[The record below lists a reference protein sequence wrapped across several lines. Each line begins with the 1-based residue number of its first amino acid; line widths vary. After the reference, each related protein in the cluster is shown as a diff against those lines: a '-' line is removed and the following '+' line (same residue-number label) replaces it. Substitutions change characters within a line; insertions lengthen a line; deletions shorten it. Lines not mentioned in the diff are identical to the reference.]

1 MLSGLF
7 TFSAYGVAMQSLKRQ
22 LGLVGSMSIGIA
34 AMLGA
39 GVFFVW
45 TPAFNLAGEWM
56 LLSLAIAAV
65 VATLNGLVT
74 TQLAINQPV
83 SGGIYSFGRH
93 YRGPLVGF
101 MAGWFF
107 LTGKTGSA
115 AAIALIAA
123 TYLVPDY
130 ARIVAAGLIAVFTA
144 VVISGI
150 RATAALSVVIATVVI
165 GGLLVVA
172 LPSLPQAGVA
182 FSGQSTAGLGVL
194 TAAGLMF
201 FAFAGYARM
210 ATLGEEVRE
219 PRKTLPRA
227 IVGALA
233 IVLAVYAVVGVALL
247 PKFQASGAPDAPL
260 EVLVGGENVAI
271 ITALA
276 VLACGGSLLAILAG
290 LSRTGLQMARKRDIP
305 GLLSRISERTGGPLV
320 AEITVGVAA
329 IVLVL
334 TTDPLWLVGLSS
346 TGVLAY
352 YAIGHYS
359 ALAQPASERF
369 LPVAVPVIGLVF
381 CVLLVA
387 TLPLASL
394 LAGLVWSA
402 LGLVWFVF
410 ARRGRRQVSS

>member
-1 MLSGLF
+1 MF
-7 TFSAYGVAMQSLKRQ
+7 TFAVYGVAMQSLERR
-22 LGLVGSMSIGIA
+22 LGVVGSMAIGIA

-45 TPAFNLAGEWM
+45 KPAFDLAGEWL
-56 LLSLAIAAV
+56 LLSLGIAAL

-74 TQLAINQPV
+74 TQLAINHPV

-130 ARIVAAGLIAVFTA
+130 AGVVAAALIAVFTGI
-144 VVISGI
+144 VIAGI
-150 RATAALSVVIATVVI
+150 RATATVSLLIAAVVLSGLVALSTPAIAERGINLTM
-165 GGLLVVA
+165 
-172 LPSLPQAGVA
+172 
-182 FSGQSTAGLGVL
+182 STTPGLGVL

-210 ATLGEEVRE
+210 ATLGEEVKD
-219 PRKTLPRA
+219 PRRTLPRA
-227 IVGALA
+227 IVGALVV
-233 IVLAVYAVVGVALL
+233 VLALYALVALAVI
-247 PKFQASGAPDAPL
+247 PRFADSGAPEAPL
-260 EVLVGGENVAI
+260 TVLTTGLAPGLL
-271 ITALA
+271 TALA

-290 LSRTGLQMARKRDIP
+290 LSRTGLQMARHRDIP
-305 GLLSRISERTGGPLV
+305 GALARISPRTGGPLV
-320 AEITVGVAA
+320 AEVSVGLVA

-334 TTDPLWLVGLSS
+334 LTDPLWLVGLSS

-359 ALAQPASERF
+359 ALAQPATERF
-369 LPVAVPVIGLVF
+369 LPAVVPVIGLVL
-381 CVLLVA
+381 CVVLVA
-387 TLPLASL
+387 TLPPLSL
-394 LAGLVWSA
+394 LAGLVWA
-402 LGLVWFVF
+402 AAGIVWFVI
-410 ARRGRRQVSS
+410 ARRGRTSEVSS

>member
-1 MLSGLF
+1 MF
-7 TFSAYGVAMQSLKRQ
+7 TFAVYGVAMQSLERR
-22 LGLVGSMSIGIA
+22 LGVVGSMAIGIA

-45 TPAFNLAGEWM
+45 KPAFDLAGEWL
-56 LLSLAIAAV
+56 LLSLGIAAL

-74 TQLAINQPV
+74 TQLAINHPV

-130 ARIVAAGLIAVFTA
+130 AGVVAAALIAVFTGI
-144 VVISGI
+144 VIAGI
-150 RATAALSVVIATVVI
+150 RATATVSLLIAAVVLSGLVALSTPAIAERGIDLTM
-165 GGLLVVA
+165 
-172 LPSLPQAGVA
+172 
-182 FSGQSTAGLGVL
+182 STTPGLGVL

-210 ATLGEEVRE
+210 ATLGEEVKD
-219 PRKTLPRA
+219 PRRTLPRA
-227 IVGALA
+227 IVGALVV
-233 IVLAVYAVVGVALL
+233 VLALYALVALAVI
-247 PKFQASGAPDAPL
+247 PRFADSGAPEAPL
-260 EVLVGGENVAI
+260 TVLTTGLAPGLL
-271 ITALA
+271 TALA

-290 LSRTGLQMARKRDIP
+290 LSRTGLQMARHRDIP
-305 GLLSRISERTGGPLV
+305 GALARISPRTGGPLV
-320 AEITVGVAA
+320 AEVSVGLVAIA
-329 IVLVL
+329 LVL
-334 TTDPLWLVGLSS
+334 LTDPLWLVGLSS

-359 ALAQPASERF
+359 ALAQPATERF
-369 LPVAVPVIGLVF
+369 LPAVVPVIGLVL
-381 CVLLVA
+381 CVVLIA
-387 TLPLASL
+387 TLPPLSL
-394 LAGLVWSA
+394 LAGLVWA
-402 LGLVWFVF
+402 AAGIVWFVI
-410 ARRGRRQVSS
+410 ARRGRTSEVSS

>member
-1 MLSGLF
+1 MF
-7 TFSAYGVAMQSLKRQ
+7 TFAVYGVAMQSLERR
-22 LGLVGSMSIGIA
+22 LGVVGSMAIGIA

-45 TPAFNLAGEWM
+45 KPAFDLAGEWL
-56 LLSLAIAAV
+56 LLSLGIAAL

-74 TQLAINQPV
+74 TQLAINHPV

-130 ARIVAAGLIAVFTA
+130 AGVVAAALIAVFTGI
-144 VVISGI
+144 VIAGI
-150 RATAALSVVIATVVI
+150 RATATVSLLIAAVVLSGLVALSTPAIAERGIDLTM
-165 GGLLVVA
+165 
-172 LPSLPQAGVA
+172 
-182 FSGQSTAGLGVL
+182 STTPGLGVL

-210 ATLGEEVRE
+210 ATLGEEVKD
-219 PRKTLPRA
+219 PRRTLPRA
-227 IVGALA
+227 IVGALVV
-233 IVLAVYAVVGVALL
+233 VLALYALVALAVIPRFADL
-247 PKFQASGAPDAPL
+247 GAPEAPL
-260 EVLVGGENVAI
+260 TVLTTGLAPGVL
-271 ITALA
+271 TALA
-276 VLACGGSLLAILAG
+276 VLACAGSLLAILAG
-290 LSRTGLQMARKRDIP
+290 LSRTGLQMARHRDIP
-305 GLLSRISERTGGPLV
+305 GALSRISPRTGGPLV
-320 AEITVGVAA
+320 AEVSVGLVA

-334 TTDPLWLVGLSS
+334 LTDPLWLVGLSS

-359 ALAQPASERF
+359 ALAQPATERF
-369 LPVAVPVIGLVF
+369 LPAVVPVSGLVL
-381 CVLLVA
+381 CVVLVA
-387 TLPLASL
+387 TLPPLSL
-394 LAGLVWSA
+394 LAGLVWA
-402 LGLVWFVF
+402 TAGIVWFVI
-410 ARRGRRQVSS
+410 ARRGRTSEVSS

>member
-1 MLSGLF
+1 
-7 TFSAYGVAMQSLKRQ
+7 MQSLERR
-22 LGLVGSMSIGIA
+22 LGVVGSMAIGIA

-45 TPAFNLAGEWM
+45 KPAFDLAGEWL
-56 LLSLAIAAV
+56 LLSLGIAAL

-74 TQLAINQPV
+74 TQLAINHPV

-130 ARIVAAGLIAVFTA
+130 AGVVAAALIAVFTGI
-144 VVISGI
+144 VIAGI
-150 RATAALSVVIATVVI
+150 RATATVSLLIAAVVLSGLVALSTPAIAERGIDLTM
-165 GGLLVVA
+165 
-172 LPSLPQAGVA
+172 
-182 FSGQSTAGLGVL
+182 STTPGLGVL

-210 ATLGEEVRE
+210 ATLGEEVKD
-219 PRKTLPRA
+219 PRRTLPRA
-227 IVGALA
+227 IVGALVV
-233 IVLAVYAVVGVALL
+233 VLALYALVALAVI
-247 PKFQASGAPDAPL
+247 PRFADSGAPEAPL
-260 EVLVGGENVAI
+260 TVLTTGLAPGLL
-271 ITALA
+271 TALA

-290 LSRTGLQMARKRDIP
+290 LSRTGLQMARHRDIP
-305 GLLSRISERTGGPLV
+305 GALARISPRTGGPLV
-320 AEITVGVAA
+320 AEVSVGLVA

-334 TTDPLWLVGLSS
+334 LTDPLWLVGLSS

-359 ALAQPASERF
+359 ALAQPATERF
-369 LPVAVPVIGLVF
+369 LPAVVPVIGLVL
-381 CVLLVA
+381 CVVLVA
-387 TLPLASL
+387 TLPPLSL
-394 LAGLVWSA
+394 LAGLVWA
-402 LGLVWFVF
+402 AAGIVWFVI
-410 ARRGRRQVSS
+410 ARRGRTSEVSS

>member
-1 MLSGLF
+1 MF
-7 TFSAYGVAMQSLKRQ
+7 TFAVYGVAMQSLERR
-22 LGLVGSMSIGIA
+22 LGVVGSMAIGIA

-45 TPAFNLAGEWM
+45 KPAFDLAGEWL
-56 LLSLAIAAV
+56 LLSLGIAAL

-74 TQLAINQPV
+74 TQLAINHPV

-130 ARIVAAGLIAVFTA
+130 AGVVAAALIAVFTGI
-144 VVISGI
+144 VIAGI
-150 RATAALSVVIATVVI
+150 RATATVSLLIAAVVLSGLVALSTPAIAERGIDLTM
-165 GGLLVVA
+165 
-172 LPSLPQAGVA
+172 
-182 FSGQSTAGLGVL
+182 STTPGLGVL

-210 ATLGEEVRE
+210 ATLGEEVKD
-219 PRKTLPRA
+219 PRRTLPRA
-227 IVGALA
+227 IVGALVV
-233 IVLAVYAVVGVALL
+233 VLALYALVALAVI
-247 PKFQASGAPDAPL
+247 PRFADSGAPEAPL
-260 EVLVGGENVAI
+260 TVLTTGLAPGLL
-271 ITALA
+271 TALA

-290 LSRTGLQMARKRDIP
+290 LSRTGLQMARHRDIP
-305 GLLSRISERTGGPLV
+305 GALARISPRTGGPLV
-320 AEITVGVAA
+320 AEVSVGLVA

-334 TTDPLWLVGLSS
+334 LTDPLWLVGLSS

-359 ALAQPASERF
+359 ALAQPATERF
-369 LPVAVPVIGLVF
+369 LPAVVPVIGLVL
-381 CVLLVA
+381 CVVLIA
-387 TLPLASL
+387 TLPPLSL
-394 LAGLVWSA
+394 LAGLVWA
-402 LGLVWFVF
+402 AAGIVWFVI
-410 ARRGRRQVSS
+410 ARRGRTSEVSS

>member
-1 MLSGLF
+1 MF
-7 TFSAYGVAMQSLKRQ
+7 TFSAYGVAMQSLRRE
-22 LGLVGSMSIGIA
+22 LGVVGSMSIGVA

-45 TPAFNLAGEWM
+45 TPAFELAGEWM
-56 LLSLAIAAV
+56 LLSLGIAAV

-74 TQLAINQPV
+74 TQLAMNQPV
-83 SGGIYSFGRH
+83 SGGIYSYGRH

-123 TYLVPDY
+123 TYLVPEY
-130 ARIVAAGLIAVFTA
+130 ANIVAAGLIAVFTA

-150 RATAALSVVIATVVI
+150 RTTATISVVIATVVI
-165 GGLLVVA
+165 VGLLALA
-172 LPSLPQAGVA
+172 LPSLPQAAGL
-182 FSGQSTAGLGVL
+182 SSQTAPGLGVL

-210 ATLGEEVRE
+210 ATLGEEVRD
-219 PRKTLPRA
+219 PRRTLPKA

-233 IVLAVYAVVGVALL
+233 IVLVVYAVVGLALL

-260 EVLVGGENVAI
+260 ETLIGVGNAI
-271 ITALA
+271 FITVLA
-276 VLACGGSLLAILAG
+276 VVACLGSLLAILAG
-290 LSRTGLQMARKRDIP
+290 LSRTGLQMARHRDIP
-305 GLLSRISERTGGPLV
+305 GLLSRISDTTKGPLV
-320 AEITVGVAA
+320 AEITVGLVA

-352 YAIGHYS
+352 YGIGHYS

-369 LPVAVPVIGLVF
+369 LPAAVPVIGLVL
-381 CVLLVA
+381 CGVLVA

-394 LAGLVWSA
+394 LAGLAWSA
-402 LGLVWFVF
+402 AGVAWFVIT
-410 ARRGRRQVSS
+410 RRGRRQVSSSL

>member
-1 MLSGLF
+1 
-7 TFSAYGVAMQSLKRQ
+7 MQSLERR
-22 LGLVGSMSIGIA
+22 LGVVGSMAIGIA

-45 TPAFNLAGEWM
+45 KPAFDLAGEWL
-56 LLSLAIAAV
+56 LLSLAIAAL
-65 VATLNGLVT
+65 VATLNGVVT
-74 TQLAINQPV
+74 TQLAINHPV

-130 ARIVAAGLIAVFTA
+130 AGVVAAALIAVFTGI
-144 VVISGI
+144 VIAGI
-150 RATAALSVVIATVVI
+150 RATATVSLLIAAVVLSGLVALSTPAIAERGIDLTM
-165 GGLLVVA
+165 
-172 LPSLPQAGVA
+172 
-182 FSGQSTAGLGVL
+182 STTPGLGVL

-210 ATLGEEVRE
+210 ATLGEEVKD
-219 PRKTLPRA
+219 PRRTLPRA
-227 IVGALA
+227 IVGALVV
-233 IVLAVYAVVGVALL
+233 VLALYALVALAVI
-247 PKFQASGAPDAPL
+247 PRFADSGAPEAPL
-260 EVLVGGENVAI
+260 TVLTMGLAPGLL
-271 ITALA
+271 TALA

-290 LSRTGLQMARKRDIP
+290 LSRTGLQMARHRDIP
-305 GLLSRISERTGGPLV
+305 GALARISPRTGGPLV
-320 AEITVGVAA
+320 AEVSVGLVA

-334 TTDPLWLVGLSS
+334 LTDPLWLVGLSS

-359 ALAQPASERF
+359 ALAQPATERF
-369 LPVAVPVIGLVF
+369 LPAVVPVIGLVL
-381 CVLLVA
+381 CVVLVA
-387 TLPLASL
+387 TLPPLSL
-394 LAGLVWSA
+394 LAGLVWA
-402 LGLVWFVF
+402 AAGIVWFVI
-410 ARRGRRQVSS
+410 ARRGRTSEVSS

>member
-1 MLSGLF
+1 MF

-22 LGLVGSMSIGIA
+22 LGVVGSMSIGIA

-45 TPAFNLAGEWM
+45 TPAFELAGEWM

-74 TQLAINQPV
+74 TQLAMNQPV

-130 ARIVAAGLIAVFTA
+130 ASLVAAGLIALFTV

-150 RATAALSVVIATVVI
+150 RTTATISVVIATVVVV
-165 GGLLVVA
+165 GLLALA
-172 LPSLPQAGVA
+172 LPSLPQAGVVL
-182 FSGQSTAGLGVL
+182 SGQTSPGLSVL

-210 ATLGEEVRE
+210 ATLGEEVRQ
-219 PRKTLPRA
+219 PRRTLPRA
-227 IVGALA
+227 IVGALS
-233 IVLAVYAVVGVALL
+233 IVLAVYAVVGLALL
-247 PKFQASGAPDAPL
+247 PKFQASGAPNAPL
-260 EVLVGGENVAI
+260 EVLVGAGNTAI
-271 ITALA
+271 ITSLA
-276 VLACGGSLLAILAG
+276 VLACLGSLLAILAG
-290 LSRTGLQMARKRDIP
+290 LSRTGLQMARHRDIP
-305 GLLSRISERTGGPLV
+305 GVLSRISEGTKGPLV
-320 AEITVGVAA
+320 AEATMGLIA

-369 LPVAVPVIGLVF
+369 LPVVIPIIGLTL

-387 TLPLASL
+387 TLPLTSL
-394 LAGLVWSA
+394 LAGLGWSA
-402 LGLVWFVF
+402 LGLLWFVL
-410 ARRGRRQVSS
+410 AKRGRHQVSSSL

>member
-1 MLSGLF
+1 MF
-7 TFSAYGVAMQSLKRQ
+7 TFAVYGVAMQSLERR
-22 LGLVGSMSIGIA
+22 LGVVGSMAIGIA

-45 TPAFNLAGEWM
+45 KPAFDLAGEWL
-56 LLSLAIAAV
+56 LLSLGIAAL

-74 TQLAINQPV
+74 TQLAINHPV

-130 ARIVAAGLIAVFTA
+130 AGVVAAALIAVFTGI
-144 VVISGI
+144 VIAGI
-150 RATAALSVVIATVVI
+150 RATATVSLLIAAVVLSGLVALSTPAIAERGINLTM
-165 GGLLVVA
+165 
-172 LPSLPQAGVA
+172 
-182 FSGQSTAGLGVL
+182 STTPGLGVL

-210 ATLGEEVRE
+210 ATLGEEVKD
-219 PRKTLPRA
+219 PRRTLPRA
-227 IVGALA
+227 IVGALVV
-233 IVLAVYAVVGVALL
+233 VLALYALVALAVI
-247 PKFQASGAPDAPL
+247 PRFADSGAPEAPL
-260 EVLVGGENVAI
+260 TVLTTGLAPGLL
-271 ITALA
+271 TALA

-290 LSRTGLQMARKRDIP
+290 LSRTGLQMARHRDIP
-305 GLLSRISERTGGPLV
+305 GALARISPRTGGPLV
-320 AEITVGVAA
+320 AEVSVGLVA

-334 TTDPLWLVGLSS
+334 LTDPLWLVGLSS

-359 ALAQPASERF
+359 ALAQPATERF
-369 LPVAVPVIGLVF
+369 LPAVVPVSGLVL
-381 CVLLVA
+381 CVVLVA
-387 TLPLASL
+387 TLPPLSL
-394 LAGLVWSA
+394 LAGLVWA
-402 LGLVWFVF
+402 AAGIVWFVI
-410 ARRGRRQVSS
+410 ARRGRTSEVSS

>member
-1 MLSGLF
+1 
-7 TFSAYGVAMQSLKRQ
+7 
-22 LGLVGSMSIGIA
+22 
-34 AMLGA
+34 MLGA

-45 TPAFNLAGEWM
+45 KPAFDLAGEWL
-56 LLSLAIAAV
+56 LLSLGIAAL

-74 TQLAINQPV
+74 TQLAINHPV

-130 ARIVAAGLIAVFTA
+130 AGVVAAALIAVFTGI
-144 VVISGI
+144 VIAGI
-150 RATAALSVVIATVVI
+150 RATATVSLLIAAVVLSGLVALSTPAIAERGIDLTM
-165 GGLLVVA
+165 
-172 LPSLPQAGVA
+172 
-182 FSGQSTAGLGVL
+182 STTPGLGVL

-210 ATLGEEVRE
+210 ATLGEEVKD
-219 PRKTLPRA
+219 PRRTLPRA
-227 IVGALA
+227 IVGALVV
-233 IVLAVYAVVGVALL
+233 VLALYALVALAVI
-247 PKFQASGAPDAPL
+247 PRFADSGAPEAPL
-260 EVLVGGENVAI
+260 TVLTTGLAPGLL
-271 ITALA
+271 TALA

-290 LSRTGLQMARKRDIP
+290 LSRTGLQMARHRDIP
-305 GLLSRISERTGGPLV
+305 GALARISPRTGGPLV
-320 AEITVGVAA
+320 AEVSVGLVA

-334 TTDPLWLVGLSS
+334 LTDPLWLVGLSS

-359 ALAQPASERF
+359 ALAQPATERF
-369 LPVAVPVIGLVF
+369 LPAVVPVIGLVL
-381 CVLLVA
+381 CVVLVA
-387 TLPLASL
+387 TLPPLSL
-394 LAGLVWSA
+394 LAGLVWA
-402 LGLVWFVF
+402 AAGIVWFVI
-410 ARRGRRQVSS
+410 ARRGRTSEVSS

>member
-1 MLSGLF
+1 MF
-7 TFSAYGVAMQSLKRQ
+7 TFAVYGVAMQSLERR
-22 LGLVGSMSIGIA
+22 LGVVGSMAIGIA

-45 TPAFNLAGEWM
+45 KPAFDLAGEWL
-56 LLSLAIAAV
+56 LLSLGIAAL

-74 TQLAINQPV
+74 TQLAINHPV

-130 ARIVAAGLIAVFTA
+130 AGVVAAALIAVFTGI
-144 VVISGI
+144 VIAGI
-150 RATAALSVVIATVVI
+150 RATATVSLLIAAVVLSGLVALSTPAIAERGIDLTM
-165 GGLLVVA
+165 
-172 LPSLPQAGVA
+172 
-182 FSGQSTAGLGVL
+182 STTPGLGVL

-210 ATLGEEVRE
+210 ATLGEEVKD
-219 PRKTLPRA
+219 PRRTLPRA
-227 IVGALA
+227 IVGALVV
-233 IVLAVYAVVGVALL
+233 VLALYALVALAVI
-247 PKFQASGAPDAPL
+247 PRFADSGAPEAPL
-260 EVLVGGENVAI
+260 TVLTTGLAPGLL
-271 ITALA
+271 TALA

-290 LSRTGLQMARKRDIP
+290 LSRTGLQMARHRDIP
-305 GLLSRISERTGGPLV
+305 GALARISPRTGGPLV
-320 AEITVGVAA
+320 AEVSVGLVA

-334 TTDPLWLVGLSS
+334 LTDPLWLVGLSS

-359 ALAQPASERF
+359 ALAQPATERF
-369 LPVAVPVIGLVF
+369 LPAVVPVSGLVL
-381 CVLLVA
+381 CVVLVA
-387 TLPLASL
+387 TLPPLSL
-394 LAGLVWSA
+394 LAGLVWA
-402 LGLVWFVF
+402 AAGIVWFVI
-410 ARRGRRQVSS
+410 ARRGRTSEVSS

>member
-1 MLSGLF
+1 
-7 TFSAYGVAMQSLKRQ
+7 
-22 LGLVGSMSIGIA
+22 
-34 AMLGA
+34 
-39 GVFFVW
+39 
-45 TPAFNLAGEWM
+45 
-56 LLSLAIAAV
+56 
-65 VATLNGLVT
+65 
-74 TQLAINQPV
+74 
-83 SGGIYSFGRH
+83 
-93 YRGPLVGF
+93 

-130 ARIVAAGLIAVFTA
+130 ARIVAAGLIALFTA

-150 RATAALSVVIATVVI
+150 RTTAALSVVIATVVI

-172 LPSLPQAGVA
+172 LPSLPQAGMA
-182 FSGQSTAGLGVL
+182 FSGQSTPGLGVL

-260 EVLVGGENVAI
+260 EVLVGGESVAI
-271 ITALA
+271 IIALA
-276 VLACGGSLLAILAG
+276 VLACAGSLLAIVAG
-290 LSRTGLQMARKRDIP
+290 LSRTGLQMARNRDIP

-359 ALAQPASERF
+359 ALAQPASERI
-369 LPVAVPVIGLVF
+369 LPTAVPVIGLVF

-387 TLPLASL
+387 TLPLTSL

-402 LGLVWFVF
+402 LGLVWFVL
-410 ARRGRRQVSS
+410 ARRGRHEVSS

>member
-1 MLSGLF
+1 MF
-7 TFSAYGVAMQSLKRQ
+7 TFAVYGVAMQSLERR
-22 LGLVGSMSIGIA
+22 LGVVGSMAIGIA

-45 TPAFNLAGEWM
+45 KPAFDLAGEWL
-56 LLSLAIAAV
+56 LLSLGIAAL

-74 TQLAINQPV
+74 TQLAINHPV

-130 ARIVAAGLIAVFTA
+130 AGVVAAALIAVFTGI
-144 VVISGI
+144 VIAGI
-150 RATAALSVVIATVVI
+150 RATATVSLLIAAVVLSGLVALSTPAIAERGIDLTM
-165 GGLLVVA
+165 
-172 LPSLPQAGVA
+172 
-182 FSGQSTAGLGVL
+182 STTPGFGVL

-210 ATLGEEVRE
+210 ATLGEEVKD
-219 PRKTLPRA
+219 PRRTLPRA
-227 IVGALA
+227 IVGALVV
-233 IVLAVYAVVGVALL
+233 VLALYALVALAVI
-247 PKFQASGAPDAPL
+247 PRFADSGAPEAPL
-260 EVLVGGENVAI
+260 TVLTTGLAPGLL
-271 ITALA
+271 TALA

-290 LSRTGLQMARKRDIP
+290 LSRTGLQMARHRDIP
-305 GLLSRISERTGGPLV
+305 GALARISPRTGGPLV
-320 AEITVGVAA
+320 AEVTVGLVAIA
-329 IVLVL
+329 LVL
-334 TTDPLWLVGLSS
+334 LTDPLWLVGLSS

-359 ALAQPASERF
+359 ALAQPATERF
-369 LPVAVPVIGLVF
+369 LPAVVPVIGLVL
-381 CVLLVA
+381 CVVLVA
-387 TLPLASL
+387 TLPPLSL
-394 LAGLVWSA
+394 LAGLVWA
-402 LGLVWFVF
+402 AAGIVWFVI
-410 ARRGRRQVSS
+410 ARRGRTSEVSS

>member
-1 MLSGLF
+1 MF
-7 TFSAYGVAMQSLKRQ
+7 TFAVYGVAMQSLERR
-22 LGLVGSMSIGIA
+22 LGVVGSMAIGIA

-45 TPAFNLAGEWM
+45 KPAFDLAGEWL
-56 LLSLAIAAV
+56 LLSLGIAAL

-74 TQLAINQPV
+74 TQLAINHPV

-130 ARIVAAGLIAVFTA
+130 AGVVAAALIAVFTGI
-144 VVISGI
+144 VIAGI
-150 RATAALSVVIATVVI
+150 RATATVSLLIAAVVLSGLVALSTPAIAERGINLTM
-165 GGLLVVA
+165 
-172 LPSLPQAGVA
+172 
-182 FSGQSTAGLGVL
+182 STTPGLGVL

-210 ATLGEEVRE
+210 ATLGEEVKD
-219 PRKTLPRA
+219 PRRTLPRA
-227 IVGALA
+227 IVGALVV
-233 IVLAVYAVVGVALL
+233 VLALYALVALAVI
-247 PKFQASGAPDAPL
+247 PRFADSGAPEAPL
-260 EVLVGGENVAI
+260 TVLTTGLAPGLL
-271 ITALA
+271 TALA

-290 LSRTGLQMARKRDIP
+290 LSRTGLQMARHRDIP
-305 GLLSRISERTGGPLV
+305 GALARISPRTGGPLV
-320 AEITVGVAA
+320 AEVSVGLVAIA
-329 IVLVL
+329 LVL
-334 TTDPLWLVGLSS
+334 LTDPLWLVGLSS

-359 ALAQPASERF
+359 ALAQPATERF
-369 LPVAVPVIGLVF
+369 LPAVVPVIGLVL
-381 CVLLVA
+381 CVVLVA
-387 TLPLASL
+387 TLPPLSL
-394 LAGLVWSA
+394 LAGLVWA
-402 LGLVWFVF
+402 AAGIVWFVI
-410 ARRGRRQVSS
+410 ARRGRTSEVSS

>member
-1 MLSGLF
+1 MF
-7 TFSAYGVAMQSLKRQ
+7 TFAVYGVAMQSLERR
-22 LGLVGSMSIGIA
+22 LGVVGSMAIGIA

-45 TPAFNLAGEWM
+45 KPAFDLAGEWL
-56 LLSLAIAAV
+56 LLSLGIAAL

-74 TQLAINQPV
+74 TQLAINHPV

-130 ARIVAAGLIAVFTA
+130 AGVVAAALIAVFTGI
-144 VVISGI
+144 VIAGI
-150 RATAALSVVIATVVI
+150 RATATVSLLIAAVVLSGLVALSTPAIAERGIDLTM
-165 GGLLVVA
+165 
-172 LPSLPQAGVA
+172 
-182 FSGQSTAGLGVL
+182 STTPGLGVL

-210 ATLGEEVRE
+210 ATLGEEVKD
-219 PRKTLPRA
+219 PRRTLPRA
-227 IVGALA
+227 IVGALVV
-233 IVLAVYAVVGVALL
+233 VLALYALVALAVI
-247 PKFQASGAPDAPL
+247 PRFADSGAPEAPL
-260 EVLVGGENVAI
+260 TVLTTGLAPGLL
-271 ITALA
+271 TALA

-290 LSRTGLQMARKRDIP
+290 LSRTGLQMARHRDIP
-305 GLLSRISERTGGPLV
+305 GALARISPRTGGPLV
-320 AEITVGVAA
+320 AEVSVGLVAIA
-329 IVLVL
+329 LVL
-334 TTDPLWLVGLSS
+334 LTDPLWLVGLSS

-359 ALAQPASERF
+359 ALAQPATERF
-369 LPVAVPVIGLVF
+369 LPAVVPVSGLML
-381 CVLLVA
+381 CVVLVA
-387 TLPLASL
+387 TLPPLSL
-394 LAGLVWSA
+394 LAGLVWA
-402 LGLVWFVF
+402 AAGIVWFVI
-410 ARRGRRQVSS
+410 ARRGRTSEVSS

>member
-1 MLSGLF
+1 MF
-7 TFSAYGVAMQSLKRQ
+7 TFAVYGVAMQSLERR
-22 LGLVGSMSIGIA
+22 LGVVGSMAIGIA

-45 TPAFNLAGEWM
+45 KPAFDLAGEWL
-56 LLSLAIAAV
+56 LLSLGIAAL

-74 TQLAINQPV
+74 TQLAINHPV

-130 ARIVAAGLIAVFTA
+130 AGVVAAALIAVFTGI
-144 VVISGI
+144 VIAGI
-150 RATAALSVVIATVVI
+150 RATATVSLLIAAVVLSGLVALSTPAIAERGIDLTM
-165 GGLLVVA
+165 
-172 LPSLPQAGVA
+172 
-182 FSGQSTAGLGVL
+182 STTPGLGVL

-210 ATLGEEVRE
+210 ATLGEEVKD
-219 PRKTLPRA
+219 PRRTLPRA
-227 IVGALA
+227 IVGALVV
-233 IVLAVYAVVGVALL
+233 VLALYALVALAVI
-247 PKFQASGAPDAPL
+247 PRFADSGAPEAPL
-260 EVLVGGENVAI
+260 TVLTTGLAPGLL
-271 ITALA
+271 TALA

-290 LSRTGLQMARKRDIP
+290 LSRTGLQMARHRDIP
-305 GLLSRISERTGGPLV
+305 GALARISPRTGGPLV
-320 AEITVGVAA
+320 AEVSVGLVA

-334 TTDPLWLVGLSS
+334 LTDPLWLVGLSS

-359 ALAQPASERF
+359 ALAQPATERF
-369 LPVAVPVIGLVF
+369 LPAVVPVIGLVL
-381 CVLLVA
+381 CVVLVA
-387 TLPLASL
+387 TLPPLSL
-394 LAGLVWSA
+394 LAGLVWA
-402 LGLVWFVF
+402 AAGIVWFVI
-410 ARRGRRQVSS
+410 ARRGRTSEVSS